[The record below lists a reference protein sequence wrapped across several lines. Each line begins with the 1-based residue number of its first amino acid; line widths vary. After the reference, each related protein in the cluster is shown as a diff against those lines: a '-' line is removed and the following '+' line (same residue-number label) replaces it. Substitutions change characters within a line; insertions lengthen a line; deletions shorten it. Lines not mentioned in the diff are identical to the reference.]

1 MSREAYYTRGHVVN
15 GISQAGCRVVTRK
28 DEYRPHETVA
38 VVFLE
43 LSTFMGNRSAY
54 EFEPE
59 MARALASSLLSA
71 ADLVDLE
78 RKISK

>member
-1 MSREAYYTRGHVVN
+1 MSLEAYYTRGHVVD
-15 GISQAGCRVVTRK
+15 GICQAGCRVVERK

-43 LSTFMGNRSAY
+43 LSTAMGNREAL

-59 MARALASSLLSA
+59 MARALAASLLSA